1 MRCAN
6 TAPVLVS
13 FYFVSSLL
21 QTRRALIDMHVRDML
36 RIMGAAP
43 ALVTLAQLE
52 RMAGPE
58 EDEGVGVGVGA
69 NGDEGEREMPPGR
82 EATDHAPGET
92 TDEEGRVAHATTPT
106 ILPTSPRPTNYVRF
120 SSSSS
125 GRDASYES
133 QDPREPPNTSRAGQ
147 LTSGDFAWMM
157 GEERR
162 AEPNEQGGCLS

>member
-13 FYFVSSLL
+13 FYLVSSLL

-52 RMAGPE
+52 QMAGPE
-58 EDEGVGVGVGA
+58 EDEGVGA
-69 NGDEGEREMPPGR
+69 NGDGDEGEREETPPGR

-92 TDEEGRVAHATTPT
+92 TDEEVRVTHATTPT
-106 ILPTSPRPTNYVRF
+106 ILSTSPRPTNYVRF
-120 SSSSS
+120 SSSSSS

-133 QDPREPPNTSRAGQ
+133 QDPREPPNTSHAGQ

-162 AEPNEQGGCLS
+162 AEPHEQGGCLS